1 MQFDYQAVSYVLRKL
16 RRKKGLSQEVVS
28 GLAGIARTHLTM
40 IETGAKQPNLETF
53 WKLAQALDISASQL
67 MVLVEQEIANENP
80 SIQNP
85 PHKT

>member
-1 MQFDYQAVSYVLRKL
+1 MQFDYQAVSFVLRKI

-67 MVLVEQEIANENP
+67 MILVEQEIAKEDP
-80 SIQNP
+80 GTQNP
-85 PHKT
+85 PHKI

>member
-1 MQFDYQAVSYVLRKL
+1 MQFDYEAVSSVLRKL

-67 MVLVEQEIANENP
+67 MHLVEQEMAKED
-80 SIQNP
+80 SGTQRHS
-85 PHKT
+85 HKR

>member
-1 MQFDYQAVSYVLRKL
+1 MQFDYLAVSSVLRKI

-67 MVLVEQEIANENP
+67 MILVEQEIAKED
-80 SIQNP
+80 SCTQNP
-85 PHKT
+85 PHKI

>member
-1 MQFDYQAVSYVLRKL
+1 MQFDYQAVSSVLRKI

-40 IETGAKQPNLETF
+40 IETGSKQPNLETF

-67 MVLVEQEIANENP
+67 MILVEQEIAKED
-80 SIQNP
+80 SCTQNYP
-85 PHKT
+85 RKI